1 MDKIILDTNQRKKNS
16 DFVLNLNGI
25 LDIEDINLDINNVI
39 EDLNRE
45 IENKNFEK
53 AKKYSDL
60 LFKIS
65 EYGNKDVDVAR
76 IKYFYN
82 KIIYN
87 YYKLDKQNIKEI
99 ISLIKEIDSFMS
111 FILSLRYDDLND
123 YVYDKLEVIKNIK
136 QELDIIQIVKKT
148 YSDSYDK
155 VIIEDIRIINEVIKV
170 TKTKEI
176 TEIKYKLEEEVQ
188 KKINTAKILNEL
200 EAVKIIKEILINEY
214 ENDFFKSF
222 EFLNITL
229 DFKYKE
235 FENKDT
241 LLEFTNKVYLVYR
254 FNKRNTKNEKINELI
269 TYGMND
275 FINLPILFREVVIE
289 KVTSFREKYTIVEE
303 FFFILNKEI
312 DCVKNIKNINFL
324 PI

>member
-1 MDKIILDTNQRKKNS
+1 MDKIILDTNQRKENS
-16 DFVLNLNGI
+16 DFVLNLNGV
-25 LDIEDINLDINNVI
+25 LDIEDINLDINKAI

-87 YYKLDKQNIKEI
+87 YYNLDKQNIKEI
-99 ISLIKEIDSFMS
+99 ISLIKEIDTVIS

-155 VIIEDIRIINEVIKV
+155 VTIEDIRIINEVIKI

-188 KKINTAKILNEL
+188 KKINTIKTLSEL
-200 EAVKIIKEILINEY
+200 EAMKIIKEILINEY

-229 DFKYKE
+229 GFKYKE
-235 FENKDT
+235 FENNDT
-241 LLEFTNKVYLVYR
+241 LLEFTNKAYLVYR